1 MFNLYRGRLA
11 IKYILFE
18 LVPTFIFSV
27 TGFVF
32 LLTMAQTFK
41 LGEYII
47 VHRAQVSFIGELL
60 VYMVIG
66 TLPMVIPMGLLF
78 AVLLTYGRMSQD
90 SEIVAFKSLG
100 LGLRH
105 ILLPSILLGGIA
117 WFMAAQVTMNLAPW
131 AEGRL
136 DVLSHEMRQFR
147 PMSAIREGVFS
158 EGFFDLV
165 VYANKVDADTGVIKK
180 VFIYDERSGSPVTIV
195 APEGKLVT
203 DTEGLKSKAYL
214 RLTNGDMHRSNQ
226 ENYTKINFDTYD
238 INFVDTRK
246 MGEVKKDSDTYSM
259 KELSAKINDPATEKK
274 ILPTLILERHR
285 RWTIPAS
292 CMIFALIAVGLGT
305 VTNRRAA
312 KSGGVVM
319 CVGVV
324 ILYWIMY
331 ALFENFAQK
340 EILPTALA
348 VWTPNFIFFM
358 TGLHLLRK
366 LAKT

>member
-1 MFNLYRGRLA
+1 
-11 IKYILFE
+11 
-18 LVPTFIFSV
+18 
-27 TGFVF
+27 
-32 LLTMAQTFK
+32 MAHTFK

-60 VYMVIG
+60 VYMIIG

-105 ILLPSILLGGIA
+105 ILLPSLILGVVA
-117 WFMAAQVTMNLAPW
+117 WFLALQVTLNLAPW
-131 AEGRL
+131 ADSRL
-136 DVLSHEMRQFR
+136 DELTHEMRQFR
-147 PMSAIREGVFS
+147 PMAAIREGVFS

-165 VYANKVDADTGVIKK
+165 VYANKVDSESGVIKK

-195 APEGKLVT
+195 APEGRLVT

-214 RLTNGDMHRSNQ
+214 RLYTGDMHRSNE
-226 ENYTKINFDTYD
+226 ENYTKINFDKYD
-238 INFVDTRK
+238 ISFIDNRK
-246 MGEVKKDSDTYSM
+246 MGEVKIGVDSLSM
-259 KELSAKINDPATEKK
+259 KQLEAKIKDPKTEQKEVPS
-274 ILPTLILERHR
+274 LLLEWHR

-292 CMIFALIAVGLGT
+292 CVIFALIAVGLGT

-312 KSGGVVM
+312 KSGGIVM
-319 CVGVV
+319 CIGVV

-340 EILPTALA
+340 NILPMAIA
-348 VWTPNFIFFM
+348 VWTPNIIFFM
-358 TGLHLLRK
+358 AGLHLLRK

>member
-1 MFNLYRGRLA
+1 
-11 IKYILFE
+11 
-18 LVPTFIFSV
+18 
-27 TGFVF
+27 
-32 LLTMAQTFK
+32 MAHTFK

-60 VYMVIG
+60 VYMIIG

-105 ILLPSILLGGIA
+105 ILLPSLILGVIA
-117 WFMAAQVTMNLAPW
+117 WILAVQVTLNLAPW
-131 AEGRL
+131 ADNRL
-136 DVLSHEMRQFR
+136 DELSHEMRQFR
-147 PMSAIREGVFS
+147 PMAAIREGVFS

-165 VYANKVDADTGVIKK
+165 VYANKVDAETGVIKK

-195 APEGKLVT
+195 APEGRLVT

-214 RLTNGDMHRSNQ
+214 RLYNGDMHRSND
-226 ENYTKINFDTYD
+226 ENYTKINFDKYD
-238 INFVDTRK
+238 ISFIDNRK
-246 MGEVKKDSDTYSM
+246 MGEVTRGTNALSM
-259 KELSAKINDPATEKK
+259 NQLEEKIRNPNTAKSQVPS
-274 ILPTLILERHR
+274 LLLEWHR

-292 CMIFALIAVGLGT
+292 CIIFALIAVGLGT

-312 KSGGVVM
+312 KSGGIVL
-319 CVGVV
+319 CIGVV
-324 ILYWIMY
+324 ILYWITY
-331 ALFENFAQK
+331 ALCENFAQK
-340 EILPTALA
+340 DIVPTAVA
-348 VWTPNFIFFM
+348 VWTPNFLFFIA
-358 TGLHLLRK
+358 GIHLLRK